1 MKKIMNYYRPGL
13 GESWLIMI
21 GILLIAGAAVTAGA
35 TFVINWLFPNALSLD
50 NPGGWA
56 IPVLYVIPFIVVI
69 IYVTLRASGKY
80 KEAAW
85 KGTPPYANPPAR
97 IGQVPLVFYILLLP
111 ILIVS
116 MSVIL
121 DPVTDWLEMPEF
133 MKKMFEQMTETNVPT
148 FIAVVVA
155 APLLEEWLL
164 RSVALKGMLQHMAPW
179 KAIVWSAVMFGVI
192 HGNPWQAIPAFLMGC
207 LFGWIYYR
215 TRSYWTCVALHA
227 INNGMSFLL
236 VALLPQ
242 IATDTSLRQ
251 LVGNQSFFITFGL
264 SVATLG
270 LSLFYLYKNLA
281 PAPDLELSDEY
292 QQPISP
298 GL

>member
-1 MKKIMNYYRPGL
+1 MNYYRPGL

-85 KGTPPYANPPAR
+85 KGTPPYSNPPAR

-121 DPVTDWLEMPEF
+121 DPVTDWLEKPEF

-148 FIAVVVA
+148 FIAVAVA

-192 HGNPWQAIPAFLMGC
+192 DGYSWQSIPAFL
-207 LFGWIYYR
+207 
-215 TRSYWTCVALHA
+215 
-227 INNGMSFLL
+227 
-236 VALLPQ
+236 
-242 IATDTSLRQ
+242 
-251 LVGNQSFFITFGL
+251 
-264 SVATLG
+264 LG
-270 LSLFYLYKNLA
+270 
-281 PAPDLELSDEY
+281 
-292 QQPISP
+292 
-298 GL
+298 

>member
-1 MKKIMNYYRPGL
+1 MKNNELLPAGL

-21 GILLIAGAAVTAGA
+21 GILLIAGAAVTAEPPLLSIGC
-35 TFVINWLFPNALSLD
+35 FPMPYHWITRRVGHSRTLCN
-50 NPGGWA
+50 
-56 IPVLYVIPFIVVI
+56 PFIVVI

-97 IGQVPLVFYILLLP
+97 IGQVPLIFYILLLP